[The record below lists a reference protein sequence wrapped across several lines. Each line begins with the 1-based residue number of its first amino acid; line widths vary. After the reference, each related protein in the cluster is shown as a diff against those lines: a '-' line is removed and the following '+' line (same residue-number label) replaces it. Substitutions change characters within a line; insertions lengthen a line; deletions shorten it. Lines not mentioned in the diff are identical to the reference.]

1 MMRAALGL
9 CLVALFPLGS
19 TRVAAAEDLK
29 AAIEAANRQFSEA
42 VAKGDGAACGALYTA
57 TARAFPPN
65 AAAVEGRDAITK
77 MWSSLLAS
85 GIRSLALTAVEVTG
99 GGDAAQEVGTYVL
112 KAPDGTVADEGKY
125 VVLWKKEGGRWRLH
139 RDIWNSN
146 APATK
151 P

>member
-1 MMRAALGL
+1 MVRTALGL

-19 TRVAAAEDLK
+19 IRVAAAEDLK
-29 AAIEAANRQFSEA
+29 AAIGAANRQFSEA
-42 VAKGDGAACGALYTA
+42 VAKGDAAACGALYTA
-57 TARAFPPN
+57 TARALPPN
-65 AAAVEGRDAITK
+65 APAVEGRDAITK
-77 MWSSLLAS
+77 MWGGLLAS

-99 GGDAAQEVGTYVL
+99 AGDAAQEVGTYVL
-112 KAPDGTVADEGKY
+112 KTPDGTVADEGKY

-146 APATK
+146 APAAK

>member
-1 MMRAALGL
+1 MLRTVLRL
-9 CLVALFPLGS
+9 CVGVLLPLAS
-19 TRVAAAEDLK
+19 VRVTAAEDLK
-29 AAIEAANRQFSEA
+29 ATIEAANRQFAEA

-57 TARAFPPN
+57 DARAFPPN
-65 AAAVEGRDAITK
+65 AAAVEGRDAITR

-99 GGDAAQEVGTYVL
+99 GGDTAHEVGTYLL
-112 KAPDGTVADEGKY
+112 KTPDGRVADEGKY
-125 VVLWKKEGGRWRLH
+125 IVLWKKDGGRWRLH

-146 APATK
+146 APATT